1 MAGTSVRPSAEQKTR
16 SFEND
21 ISAEALKERHYLW
34 MARTFALVGVV
45 SFLANLM
52 LLGALFSL
60 LPIMRIQPFY
70 ITTQDKDQQI
80 ISVSRP
86 PKETLDSE
94 MLQEALLRQYLLERL
109 TMGSDVEELE
119 RRWGLDGLVNWM
131 SSQVVAQEFIST
143 TNALL
148 EMARRDGM
156 TRNVNILSANVY
168 RREADRVV
176 WRVVLELQD
185 MRKDAREPEK
195 SHWIV
200 NMAVNFQPNRPGLT
214 WSQRLK
220 NPLGFTV
227 VNFGMTEDKNE

>member
-1 MAGTSVRPSAEQKTR
+1 MSSEAVRSSVNKKTA
-16 SFEND
+16 SLESD
-21 ISAEALKERHYLW
+21 ISEEALKERHYLW

-45 SFLANLM
+45 AFLANLM

-80 ISVSRP
+80 INVLRP
-86 PKETLDSE
+86 SKATLDSD
-94 MLQEALLRQYLLERL
+94 MLQESLIRQYLLERL
-109 TMGSDVEELE
+109 TMGTDIEELE

-131 SSQVVAQEFIST
+131 SSQVVAQEFVST
-143 TNALL
+143 TGALL

-176 WRVVLELQD
+176 WRIVLELQD

-195 SHWIV
+195 SRWIV

-227 VNFGMTEDKNE
+227 VNYGMTESKNG